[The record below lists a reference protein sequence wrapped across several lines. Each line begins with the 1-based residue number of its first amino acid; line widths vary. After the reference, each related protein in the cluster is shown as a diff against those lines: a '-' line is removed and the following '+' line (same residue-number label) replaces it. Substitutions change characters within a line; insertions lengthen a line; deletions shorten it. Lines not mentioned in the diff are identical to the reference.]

1 MTRVAQLAQQ
11 QLTLNNVRATQERL
25 QDAQIQV
32 STGQKSRSYAGIFK
46 DATRLVS
53 LEASQA
59 RIKQFVSNNTI
70 ISDRL
75 ERMDSSISN
84 IFDALTELRKTL
96 IQATSDSSSGAVH
109 LTEIADNLLSTVTGQ
124 LNAKENGRFLF
135 AGSMTTTQPVTVPVP
150 DPTTFGVPEANYYNG
165 DQTALTAR
173 VDEATTITYG
183 MTGDRAGFQDAIS
196 ALKAAIQAGTTGD
209 RGLMETALARTNSAL
224 QTIAGY
230 RAEIGSDLQTID
242 RANSNNNDFLTFIE
256 GSITDIESVD
266 IPETVARMSADQ
278 TVLQASFLT
287 LARITNLSLLNFLR

>member
-11 QLTLNNVRATQERL
+11 QLTLSNVRATQERL
-25 QDAQIQV
+25 QEAQIQI

-59 RIKQFVSNNTI
+59 RIKQFVENNTI

-75 ERMDSSISN
+75 ERTDGAVSN

-96 IQATSDSSSGAVH
+96 IQATSDSSSGEVR
-109 LTEIADNLLSTVTGQ
+109 LTEIANNLLSSVTGQ
-124 LNAKENGRFLF
+124 LNTKENGRFLF

-165 DQTALTAR
+165 DSVALSAR
-173 VDEATTITYG
+173 IDEATTITYG
-183 MTGDRAGFQDAIS
+183 VTGDRAGFQDAIA
-196 ALKAAIQAGTTGD
+196 ALKAAIQAGTTND
-209 RGLMETALARTNSAL
+209 RGLMETALTLTNSAL
-224 QTIAGY
+224 QTVAGY

-242 RANSNNNDFLTFIE
+242 RANSNNNDLLTFLE

-266 IPETVARMSADQ
+266 VPETVAKMSTDQ

-287 LARITNLSLLNFLR
+287 LARITNLTLLDFLR

>member
-59 RIKQFVSNNTI
+59 RTKQFVSNNTI

-96 IQATSDSSSGAVH
+96 IQSTSDSSSGAVH

-150 DPTTFGVPEANYYNG
+150 DPTAFGVPEANYYNG